1 MRYPALIRDSLLF
14 RMFWDYTYIPF
25 NFITLEMVKNGQT
38 FNVVI
43 FEFHNGYKKL
53 NQKIIDL
60 SIILRPINK
69 DLEPLKWW
77 IIKISSLI
85 EDPDLDLELYWY

>member
-53 NQKIIDL
+53 NQK
-60 SIILRPINK
+60 
-69 DLEPLKWW
+69 
-77 IIKISSLI
+77 
-85 EDPDLDLELYWY
+85 